1 MLYFIAE
8 NSGQIFNNKTLA
20 DTLGVDN
27 ETIQNYLQFLNI
39 SYLIISLKLFNKYG
53 KNFKKT

>member
-39 SYLIISLKLFNKYG
+39 SYLIISLKTIQQIWEKF
-53 KNFKKT
+53 